1 MSTGEMLER
10 TAEASP
16 VVKARVAGVFWL
28 MSILTAAFGMSV
40 GRRLVVSGDAAATAT
55 NILAHESLFRLS
67 FVADLIAGLCY
78 VGVTVLLYH
87 LLKPVSSSLS
97 LLAAFFGLGG
107 VAIGGPYFLI
117 RLAPLV
123 LLRGDPYLSG
133 FSTSQWQAM
142 ALVSLKVHMLGFAI
156 SMVFFGLQCFLMG
169 YLIVR
174 SAFLPRILGVL
185 LAIAGLGYVTSSF
198 ATFLSPPFGTQ
209 LWPFILPTGVV
220 GEGSL
225 TLWLLVTGVN
235 EQRWKE
241 QASAA
246 GTSIRT

>member
-1 MSTGEMLER
+1 MMEG

-16 VVKARVAGVFWL
+16 VVKARVAGAFWL
-28 MSILTAAFGMSV
+28 MSILTGAFGVSV
-40 GRRLVVSGDAAATAT
+40 GRKFAVSSDAAAAAT
-55 NILAHESLFRLS
+55 NILANESLFRLG
-67 FVADLIAGLCY
+67 FVADLVAGLCY
-78 VGVTVLLYH
+78 LGVTVFLYH
-87 LLKPVSSSLS
+87 VLKPVSRSLS

-107 VAIGGPYFLI
+107 LAIGGPYYLI

-133 FSTSQWQAM
+133 FSTSQLQAM
-142 ALVSLKVHMLGFAI
+142 ALVSLKLHMLGFAL

-185 LAIAGLGYVTSSF
+185 LAIAGLGYVISSF
-198 ATFLSPPFGTQ
+198 ATFLSPPFGAQ
-209 LWPFILPTGVV
+209 LWPFSLPAGLV

-225 TLWLLVTGVN
+225 TVWLLARGVN
-235 EQRWKE
+235 VQRWKE

-246 GTSIRT
+246 GE